1 MRSTELTLVTPSS
14 IVMKTAPP
22 QTFEGAHVTTDTER
36 EDCLLPAARNNKDRD
51 DRQFTPKTC
60 RPKSNEVGSSN
71 AMEKEGFIR
80 SMVLLAE
87 HGLAVDSII
96 TDRHPQI
103 QKYLTENMPDV
114 RHYYDV
120 WHVAKGFIRSIEKVS
135 KECPEVKP
143 WLKSISNHMYWCAAS
158 SHGQSP
164 DVIVAKWQSLG
175 NHIQN
180 KHSNH
185 GPLFPACLH
194 DDPGTQ
200 TKPKKW
206 LKPST
211 KGCEKVVDMINKTR
225 VLRDVRKLSPGQQTS
240 NVEAFHSLIIRF
252 APKSVHFSFLGM
264 LTRLCLAAMHYNE
277 NAGHKQA
284 KNRDGELVFIIRY
297 PKFKHGGYTL
307 QAKKVHPT
315 FEYVDDL
322 MNTLFQKTL
331 VDPTHL
337 CEEWKD
343 VQARVPATLSSTF
356 QRPIKADAVEQHSPN
371 RAESD

>member
-1 MRSTELTLVTPSS
+1 MDLFRQLLSMPGGLVLGGDGRADSPGHSAKYGSYTTMELRLNKVIDIQLV
-14 IVMKTAPP
+14 
-22 QTFEGAHVTTDTER
+22 Q
-36 EDCLLPAARNNKDRD
+36 
-51 DRQFTPKTC
+51 
-60 RPKSNEVGSSN
+60 SNEVGSSN

-103 QKYLTENMPDV
+103 QKYMRENMPDV
-114 RHYYDV
+114 THYYDV

-277 NAGHKQA
+277 NAGRKQA

-297 PKFKHGGYTL
+297 PKFKNGGYTL

-315 FEYVDDL
+315 FGEY
-322 MNTLFQKTL
+322 TKY
-331 VDPTHL
+331 
-337 CEEWKD
+337 
-343 VQARVPATLSSTF
+343 
-356 QRPIKADAVEQHSPN
+356 
-371 RAESD
+371 

>member
-1 MRSTELTLVTPSS
+1 
-14 IVMKTAPP
+14 
-22 QTFEGAHVTTDTER
+22 
-36 EDCLLPAARNNKDRD
+36 
-51 DRQFTPKTC
+51 
-60 RPKSNEVGSSN
+60 
-71 AMEKEGFIR
+71 MEKEGFIR

-103 QKYLTENMPDV
+103 QKYMSENMPDV

-206 LKPST
+206 LKP
-211 KGCEKVVDMINKTR
+211 R
-225 VLRDVRKLSPGQQTS
+225 VTQLRIHQRSHVSRSFRCTQCSKSYCSLTS
-240 NVEAFHSLIIRF
+240 
-252 APKSVHFSFLGM
+252 
-264 LTRLCLAAMHYNE
+264 
-277 NAGHKQA
+277 
-284 KNRDGELVFIIRY
+284 
-297 PKFKHGGYTL
+297 L
-307 QAKKVHPT
+307 QAHQATHSTDRHFLCPQCGKRFRTSDSLEGHLKRHTGERPYRCPYCPKDFTALAGLNVHVRRHT
-315 FEYVDDL
+315 GERLYVCSVCGKAWPSGGDL
-322 MNTLFQKTL
+322 QKHMR
-331 VDPTHL
+331 THTGERPYVCHECGKGFSISCHL
-337 CEEWKD
+337 TEHRHIHTGLPGCM
-343 VQARVPATLSSTF
+343 ACCSVPDTPRSLT
-356 QRPIKADAVEQHSPN
+356 VHTHTTYTHSITPCC
-371 RAESD
+371 

>member
-1 MRSTELTLVTPSS
+1 MVTAVLSFSSEDSDVCDSPSMDSGGGVSPCTGPQVTEARGCSLIGSGLRPVTVPSFS
-14 IVMKTAPP
+14 PK
-22 QTFEGAHVTTDTER
+22 ELCGAWIESF
-36 EDCLLPAARNNKDRD
+36 CA
-51 DRQFTPKTC
+51 
-60 RPKSNEVGSSN
+60 VGSS
-71 AMEKEGFIR
+71 FIR
-80 SMVLLAE
+80 WLSSRAE
-87 HGLAVDSII
+87 GCSEVTGSDMERVASINECL
-96 TDRHPQI
+96 T
-103 QKYLTENMPDV
+103 KYMRENMPDV
-114 RHYYDV
+114 THYYDV

-277 NAGHKQA
+277 NAGRKQA

-297 PKFKHGGYTL
+297 PKFKNGGYTL

-315 FEYVDDL
+315 FGQISCL
-322 MNTLFQKTL
+322 
-331 VDPTHL
+331 
-337 CEEWKD
+337 
-343 VQARVPATLSSTF
+343 
-356 QRPIKADAVEQHSPN
+356 
-371 RAESD
+371 